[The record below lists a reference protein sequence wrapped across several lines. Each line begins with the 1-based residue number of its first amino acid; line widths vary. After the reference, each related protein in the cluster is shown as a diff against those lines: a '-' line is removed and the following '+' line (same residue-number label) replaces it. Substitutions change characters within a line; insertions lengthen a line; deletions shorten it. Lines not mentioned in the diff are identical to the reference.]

1 MGFISDL
8 KIMYHMVCSKNT
20 GANHE
25 QRLEN
30 FYSSQMNDYDDFRR
44 RLLHGREQMMGLLPL
59 ESGSNLIDMGGGTGN
74 NIEALAPRLK
84 TINSVTIVDLC
95 GSLLNV
101 AKKRIEK
108 KNGKMFLLLMQMQP
122 SISLALAW
130 RMQSLFVFAY
140 HDPQLV

>member
-8 KIMYHMVCSKNT
+8 KIMYHMVCAKNT

-30 FYSSQMNDYDDFRR
+30 FYSSQMEHYDDFRR

-59 ESGSNLIDMGGGTGN
+59 ETGANVIDMGGGTGN
-74 NIEALAPRLK
+74 NIEALAPRLSN
-84 TINSVTIVDLC
+84 INSVTIVDLC

-101 AKKRIEK
+101 AKKRIEQK
-108 KNGKMFLLLMQMQP
+108 RWKNVFTAHADATQYKPDFGQADAITFSY
-122 SISLALAW
+122 SIN
-130 RMQSLFVFAY
+130 F
-140 HDPQLV
+140 

>member
-8 KIMYHMVCSKNT
+8 KIMYHMVCAKNT

-30 FYSSQMNDYDDFRR
+30 FYSSQMEHYDDFRR

-59 ESGSNLIDMGGGTGN
+59 ETGANVIDMGGGTGN
-74 NIEALAPRLK
+74 NIEALSPRLS

-95 GSLLNV
+95 ESLLNV
-101 AKKRIEK
+101 AKKRIEQK
-108 KNGKMFLLLMQMQP
+108 RWRMFLLLTQMQR
-122 SISLALAW
+122 SISQTLDR
-130 RMQSLFVFAY
+130 RMQ
-140 HDPQLV
+140 

>member
-95 GSLLNV
+95 DSLLNV

-108 KNGKMFLLLMQMQP
+108 KNGKMFSLLMRMQP
-122 SISLALAW
+122 CISRTLEM